1 MKTVSVSSKG
11 QVVIPRDVRQRLGI
25 QQGSDLRLVEE
36 AGSLRLIPQRT
47 DITILKGRLRKPSKP
62 VSIEE
67 MNQTIAS
74 RRKALGSA

>member
-11 QVVIPRDVRQRLGI
+11 QVVIPREMRERLGI
-25 QQGSDLRLVEE
+25 QQGSDLRIVEE

-47 DITILKGRLRKPSKP
+47 DVTILKGRLRKPARP

-67 MNQTIAS
+67 MNQTIQS
-74 RRKALGSA
+74 RRKTAGLR